1 MITGLLAATAGSVHY
16 CGVSVSDKR
25 SRSFYGLA
33 PDDLPLP
40 TALTGREYLQ
50 MVARLRDVADASIAE
65 CNLIE
70 AFDLGSHLE
79 SLVGTY
85 SHGMKRK
92 LQLIAALAHGP
103 KVLILDEPF
112 RGLDPPSSE
121 LLADLIRDFTR
132 FGGAVIIAT
141 HDLDRAEQ
149 HCTDVLILS
158 QGTTVAQ
165 GSIGNLKREWQ
176 GASLPE
182 VFLNATGSAEQHAAG
197 QKEVVVRE
205 ALLGLNM
212 KEAEE

>member
-1 MITGLLAATAGSVHY
+1 MIVVQDVDLKVSPGSTLGILGANGSGKTTVLHMVSGLLAATSGSVHY

-50 MVARLRDVADASIAE
+50 MVARLRDVADASIAVG
-65 CNLIE
+65 NLIE
-70 AFDLGSHLE
+70 AFALGSHLG

-92 LQLIAALAHGP
+92 LQLIAALAHAP

-121 LLADLIRDFTR
+121 LLADLIRDFTHC
-132 FGGAVIIAT
+132 GGAVIIAT
-141 HDLDRAEQ
+141 HDLGRAEQ

-158 QGTTVAQ
+158 QGMTVAQ
-165 GSIGNLKREWQ
+165 G
-176 GASLPE
+176 AS
-182 VFLNATGSAEQHAAG
+182 VT
-197 QKEVVVRE
+197 
-205 ALLGLNM
+205 
-212 KEAEE
+212 

>member
-1 MITGLLAATAGSVHY
+1 MVAVQNVNLKVSPGTTLGVLGANGSGKTTVLHMITGLLAATAGSVHY

-85 SHGMKRK
+85 S
-92 LQLIAALAHGP
+92 
-103 KVLILDEPF
+103 
-112 RGLDPPSSE
+112 
-121 LLADLIRDFTR
+121 
-132 FGGAVIIAT
+132 
-141 HDLDRAEQ
+141 
-149 HCTDVLILS
+149 
-158 QGTTVAQ
+158 
-165 GSIGNLKREWQ
+165 
-176 GASLPE
+176 
-182 VFLNATGSAEQHAAG
+182 TG
-197 QKEVVVRE
+197 
-205 ALLGLNM
+205 
-212 KEAEE
+212 